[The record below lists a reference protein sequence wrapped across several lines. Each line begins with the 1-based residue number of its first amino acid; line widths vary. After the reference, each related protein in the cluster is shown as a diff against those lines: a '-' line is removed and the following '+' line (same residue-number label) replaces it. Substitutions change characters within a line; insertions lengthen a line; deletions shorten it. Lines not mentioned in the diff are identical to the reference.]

1 MKNLK
6 LTEEEIEAILAARK
20 IKEEGEK
27 RGKLNEQFVK
37 ILLMT
42 EGFPTDDDSVVFMAT
57 MSAVFF
63 KEYPDQKKKFL
74 DLAYE
79 ITSKADE

>member
-6 LTEEEIEAILAARK
+6 LTEEEMEAILTARR

-37 ILLMT
+37 ILLMA
-42 EGFPTDDDSVVFMAT
+42 EGFPTDDDSVVLMAT

-63 KEYPDQKKKFL
+63 KAHPDQKEKFL
-74 DLAYE
+74 DFAYE